1 MPFTYQAPNPYPP
14 TLREKFVGLFPDWSS
29 SSSASLADV
38 IVPAVGRRPKILGD
52 REKARL
58 ESGFGVGIDEGW
70 VSTHDGA
77 RLQTIQVDSKQADS
91 HRYIVKFNGNGGL
104 YQDLVEEYAEDA
116 ASLNASVIGFNY
128 RGVGKSELTPTQYYK
143 LVTDGI
149 AQVNRLLLEKGV
161 SPDNILLDGHSL
173 GGSVAVMVAK
183 HFHDKGIKVFVWND
197 RSFSSL
203 ARAAGGIVA
212 NVVTSL
218 PESSLACS
226 SYSVLKP
233 LGWQVDAANAY
244 KKIPY
249 THKGYMV
256 VDKASAR
263 GEGDAVIAHKASL
276 HEGVRKSEEKLGH
289 KTGHSFFHPYEG
301 GHNLSRKS
309 LNQCDEPDT
318 SAQTVYENFVK
329 AHLA

>member
-1 MPFTYQAPNPYPP
+1 M
-14 TLREKFVGLFPDWSS
+14 
-29 SSSASLADV
+29 
-38 IVPAVGRRPKILGD
+38 
-52 REKARL
+52 
-58 ESGFGVGIDEGW
+58 
-70 VSTHDGA
+70 
-77 RLQTIQVDSKQADS
+77 
-91 HRYIVKFNGNGGL
+91 
-104 YQDLVEEYAEDA
+104 
-116 ASLNASVIGFNY
+116 
-128 RGVGKSELTPTQYYK
+128 
-143 LVTDGI
+143 TDGI
-149 AQVNRLLLEKGV
+149 AQVNRLLLEKKI

-183 HFHDKGIKVFVWND
+183 HFHDKGIKVYVWND

-212 NVVTSL
+212 NVVTTL

-226 SYSVLKP
+226 SYSILKP

-263 GEGDAVIAHKASL
+263 GEGDAVISQKASL
-276 HEGVRKSEEKLGH
+276 HEGVRKAEERSGH
-289 KTGHSFFHPYEG
+289 NTGYSFFHRSQP

-309 LNQCDEPDT
+309 LKQCDEPQT
-318 SAQTVYENFVK
+318 NAQTVYENFVK
-329 AHLA
+329 AHII